1 MEGNKEE
8 DKKIR
13 GMINREHKGNIK
25 EGGLL
30 EMREIIANFAKR
42 EGSLIWLLTYLPIY
56 ALTTAKTSISFC
68 NREGFC
74 LLL

>member
-42 EGSLIWLLTYLPIY
+42 EGSLIWLLIYLPISPL
-56 ALTTAKTSISFC
+56 ATAKASVSFDNC
-68 NREGFC
+68 EDFY
-74 LLL
+74 